1 MANSESQIRDVQD
14 GFGTFVF
21 GSNLAGRH
29 GKGAALLARTYRGA
43 RTGKGYG
50 PQGTCYALPTKD
62 VDLKILSLK
71 EISKHVSEFLA
82 YAQSRPNEVFQL
94 TRVGCGLAGYQD
106 SEIAPIFYSAP
117 KNIILPGLWRQMRE
131 IDFVSVSIIADE
143 YSTEEQIQARVE
155 HLIKT
160 KGNPIFSVIAGTVA
174 ERAII
179 NLADQKPGM
188 KIQCFSP
195 NPGLY
200 KDSAKACL
208 EMAMVW
214 AASEIQLI
222 GPEKGSLLQR
232 IQALA
237 LENGVP
243 VSGESGSLDNEVKAP
258 ADRLQED
265 SENQVIQKPLS
276 LIYAGV
282 GSRDTPEDILKKME
296 ELAENFARRG
306 FLLRSGAAE
315 GADSA
320 FEGGCDLA
328 NGPKEIWLP
337 WNGYEGR
344 PRSKLLPTADMMKI
358 AARIHPAWSNL
369 SQGAQKLHARN
380 VGQVLGANCDVPA
393 DFVVC
398 WTKDGCEQVS
408 PAYSKTGGTRT
419 AIALANEYQVP
430 VYNLRNELSLQ
441 RIYEHLNRI
450 EVEKISGVLTQPT
463 RSSQSSRATAKSID
477 THEQSK
483 SSAQQHLS
491 F

>member
-71 EISKHVSEFLA
+71 EISKHVSDFLA

-94 TRVGCGLAGYQD
+94 TRVGCGLTGYRD
-106 SEIAPIFYSAP
+106 SEIAPMFYSAP
-117 KNIILPGLWRQMRE
+117 KNIILPGIWRQMRE

-143 YSTEEQIQARVE
+143 YSTEEQIQERIE
-155 HLIKT
+155 HLIET

-179 NLADQKPGM
+179 DLADRKPGLR
-188 KIQCFSP
+188 IQCFSP

-222 GPEKGSLLQR
+222 GPEQGSLLQR
-232 IQALA
+232 IQSIAQ
-237 LENGVP
+237 ENGVSV
-243 VSGESGSLDNEVKAP
+243 VSNSGNVKNETKAQ
-258 ADRLQED
+258 ADDRHE
-265 SENQVIQKPLS
+265 EFRIQGKKKPLS
-276 LIYAGV
+276 LIYAGI
-282 GSRDTPEDILKKME
+282 GSRKTPLDILRKME
-296 ELAENFARRG
+296 SLAENFARRG

-315 GADSA
+315 GADTA
-320 FEGGCDLA
+320 FERGCDEA
-328 NGPKEIWLP
+328 KGPKEIWLP
-337 WNGYEGR
+337 WNGFEGR
-344 PRSKLLPTADMMKI
+344 AKSKLLPTADMMKI
-358 AARIHPAWSNL
+358 AARIHPVWSNL
-369 SQGAQKLHARN
+369 SQGEQKLHARN

-408 PAYSKTGGTRT
+408 PAYAKTGGTRT
-419 AIALANEYQVP
+419 AIALANEYKVP
-430 VYNLRNELSLQ
+430 VFNLRNDLALQ
-441 RIYEHLNRI
+441 RLYEYLNRI
-450 EVEKISGVLTQPT
+450 EVERTSGVLASPT
-463 RSSQSSRATAKSID
+463 KSSQSSSSAPKSID
-477 THEQSK
+477 SHEQPK
-483 SSAQQHLS
+483 SSAQQQLS